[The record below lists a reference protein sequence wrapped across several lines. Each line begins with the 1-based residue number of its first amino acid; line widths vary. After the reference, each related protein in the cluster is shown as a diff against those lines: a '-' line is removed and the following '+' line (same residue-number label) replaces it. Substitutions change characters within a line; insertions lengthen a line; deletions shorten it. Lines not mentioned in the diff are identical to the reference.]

1 MGKATRESKSR
12 IATGIVLAVL
22 ICAVLLFSHIPAVL
36 LGTVV
41 FLNVCAVYEIFQ
53 AAHMMS
59 ERKLFWAAIAGA
71 VVISLIPILNYG
83 NILPYVFGF
92 GVLIFL
98 RIMCRCGRCILDV
111 PVRLCGICLLVV
123 MLFRS
128 IPTVRNLEHGFYRLI
143 FAVVSCCVTDIFTYL
158 TGKAFGKKKLC
169 PKISPN
175 KTVEGS
181 VGGTLAATVILLLLG
196 LLLERTAALQVN
208 FAILTLYAVLSSL
221 LGQFGDLSM
230 SAVKRCLGVK
240 DFGSIFPG
248 HGGMLDRFDSL
259 LFAAP
264 FTYLFCR
271 YIAAFFI

>member
-92 GVLIFL
+92 GVLIF
-98 RIMCRCGRCILDV
+98 CASCAAAA
-111 PVRLCGICLLVV
+111 
-123 MLFRS
+123 
-128 IPTVRNLEHGFYRLI
+128 
-143 FAVVSCCVTDIFTYL
+143 AVSWMYPS
-158 TGKAFGKKKLC
+158 G
-169 PKISPN
+169 
-175 KTVEGS
+175 
-181 VGGTLAATVILLLLG
+181 
-196 LLLERTAALQVN
+196 
-208 FAILTLYAVLSSL
+208 
-221 LGQFGDLSM
+221 
-230 SAVKRCLGVK
+230 
-240 DFGSIFPG
+240 
-248 HGGMLDRFDSL
+248 
-259 LFAAP
+259 FAA
-264 FTYLFCR
+264 FASWL
-271 YIAAFFI
+271 